1 MGSTCFLFQ
10 DAKFLTKYMPN
21 LMRHLHYRVIDVS
34 TVKELAMRWDPDLLN
49 SAPKKKLTHRA
60 LDDINESI
68 EELKFYKKNFF
79 KWNSWLLK
87 LFWLTQKPDLLFIYL
102 LFPSKLKNKRFNR
115 EPLQS
120 TAYLHIKRLFWY
132 RGKIY
137 WSMKLDLTRK
147 YKEVNRT
154 KLFPLCLL
162 FLMMVYSF

>member
-79 KWNSWLLK
+79 K
-87 LFWLTQKPDLLFIYL
+87 
-102 LFPSKLKNKRFNR
+102 
-115 EPLQS
+115 
-120 TAYLHIKRLFWY
+120 
-132 RGKIY
+132 
-137 WSMKLDLTRK
+137 
-147 YKEVNRT
+147 
-154 KLFPLCLL
+154 
-162 FLMMVYSF
+162 

>member
-79 KWNSWLLK
+79 KWNSMLLK
-87 LFWLTQKPDLLFIYL
+87 LFWLTQKPVLLFIYL
-102 LFPSKLKNKRFNR
+102 LFPSKLKNKRFNM
-115 EPLQS
+115 EPLHS
-120 TAYLHIKRLFWY
+120 TDYLLIKRLFWY
-132 RGKIY
+132 RRKIY
-137 WSMKLDLTRK
+137 WSMKLYLTRK

-154 KLFPLCLL
+154 ELFPLCLL
-162 FLMMVYSF
+162 FLMLVYSF